1 MALELLTHAE
11 QVAAHLKGEILD
23 GRWVGTLPGIRKL
36 GRELGVN
43 PNTVEAALTLLEGE
57 GLLASQSHGKPRRI
71 LPRQGKAFTRRI
83 RIGVL
88 PYERGGQ
95 SLPINQVP
103 LAGLN
108 ESRFDLKIAT
118 KSLTEL
124 RMSPDRVARLVKG
137 EPMDAW
143 VVISASKEVLEWFS
157 CQAVPTFSLYGPF
170 VGLPVSG
177 GGPRKDPALKEV
189 LRRLVELGHRR
200 IVLFT
205 RKERRH
211 PTPAVYEQIFL
222 SELERL
228 GVPCGRYNLPDWDE
242 TPEGFRS
249 ALRALFEYTPPTALI
264 LEEPLLFYATY
275 QFLARRGVSSPEQI
289 SLVSGDP
296 ELAFDWCDPPIS
308 HIRWEIGPL
317 VRRIRQWAT
326 NISCGREDHKQALF
340 DAKFVEGGTI
350 GPVAKTLRQ

>member
-1 MALELLTHAE
+1 MALQLLSHAE
-11 QVAAHLKGEILD
+11 QVAAHLKGEILG

-36 GRELGVN
+36 GREVGVN
-43 PNTVEAALTLLEGE
+43 PNTMEAALILLEGE
-57 GLLASQSHGKPRRI
+57 GLLESQSHGKPRRI
-71 LPRQGKAFTRRI
+71 LPLSGVGPTRKI

-103 LAGLN
+103 LAALHEAG
-108 ESRFDLKIAT
+108 FDVKIAS

-124 RMSPDRVARLVKG
+124 RMAPDGVARLVKR

-143 VVISASKEVLEWFS
+143 VVISASIEVLEWFS
-157 CQAVPTFSLYGPF
+157 RQAAPTFALYGRF
-170 VGLPVSG
+170 VGLPVAG
-177 GGPRKDPALKEV
+177 GAPRKVPALKEV
-189 LRRLVELGHRR
+189 LRRIVELGHRR

-228 GVPCGRYNLPDWDE
+228 GVPSGRYNLPDWDE

-249 ALRALFEYTPPTALI
+249 TLRALFEFTPPTAII

-275 QFLARRGVSSPEQI
+275 QFLARRGLSSPEHV
-289 SLVSGDP
+289 SLVCGDP

-308 HIRWEIGPL
+308 HIGWDIRPL

-326 NISCGREDHKQALF
+326 HISYGREDHVQALF
-340 DAKFVEGGTI
+340 GAKFVEGGTI
-350 GPVAKTLRQ
+350 GPAV